1 MTNEATIEKLNS
13 MKLFGI
19 ARAFQN
25 IIESK
30 LSDNYSND
38 EFLGHLVDSEWDY
51 RYNRRL
57 DRLLSAARFRY
68 KASMEQLDFN
78 INRNLNKSQILRFSN
93 CDWIKKNQDI
103 IITGP
108 TGAGKSF
115 LACAFGHLACT
126 NGYLTNYFNFTKLF
140 SHLKMSQADGSY
152 LKEIKKIAKS
162 NLLII
167 DDFGIEPLD
176 QPARMILLEI
186 LEDRHGKQSTIF
198 TSQVP
203 VKKWHELISEP
214 TLADAICDR
223 IVHSSH
229 RLELKGESLRK
240 KFVEKPN

>member
-1 MTNEATIEKLNS
+1 MTNEATLEKLNS

-25 IIESK
+25 IMESN

-57 DRLLSAARFRY
+57 ERLLNSARFRY
-68 KASMEQLDFN
+68 KASMEQVNFN
-78 INRNLNKSQILRFSN
+78 SNRNLNKDQILRFSN
-93 CDWIKKNQDI
+93 CQWIKKNQDI
-103 IITGP
+103 IVTGP
-108 TGAGKSF
+108 TGVGKSF
-115 LACAFGHLACT
+115 LACALGHLACT
-126 NGYLTNYFNFTKLF
+126 NGYLTYYFNFMKMF

-152 LKEIKKIAKS
+152 LKEIKKIAKA

-167 DDFGIEPLD
+167 DDFGLEPLD
-176 QPARMILLEI
+176 QTTRIILLEI
-186 LEDRHGKQSTIF
+186 LEDRHGKQSTII
-198 TSQVP
+198 TSQIP
-203 VKKWHELISEP
+203 VKKWYELIGEP

-223 IVHSSH
+223 IVHSSF

-240 KFVEKPN
+240 KFVEKPK